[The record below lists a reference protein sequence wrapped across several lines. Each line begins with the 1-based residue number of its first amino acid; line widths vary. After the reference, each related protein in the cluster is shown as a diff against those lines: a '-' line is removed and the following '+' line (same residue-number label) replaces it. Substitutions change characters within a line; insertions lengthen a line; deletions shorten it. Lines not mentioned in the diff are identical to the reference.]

1 MKGIDLLLNYLDED
15 TPFGDV
21 TSEAIIPGI
30 SCEAHIL
37 SEQSG
42 VIAGL
47 EEAGLLFSHF
57 GCEVSAFVRDG
68 ESVNKGDIILT
79 IRGNAK
85 SILIVERTALNIVGR
100 MSGIATQTRKLVEIV
115 SKANP
120 KCRVAGTRKTSPG
133 FREFDKKAVALGG
146 ADPHRSS
153 LSDGI
158 LIKDNHLALVP
169 LRDAIRTAK
178 KSTVYKKVE
187 VEVETVEAAIEAAT
201 EGADILMLDNMNA
214 GQVKE
219 TILALESAGLR
230 KNRVL
235 EISGGIDENTIR
247 SYAALDI
254 DVISVGALTHTV
266 KNFSLTLE
274 ILPIPE

>member
-1 MKGIDLLLNYLDED
+1 MKGIDLLLDYLDED

-57 GCEVSAFVRDG
+57 DCEVSAFARDG
-68 ESVNKGDIILT
+68 ETVNKGDVILT
-79 IRGNAK
+79 IRGDAK
-85 SILIVERTALNIVGR
+85 SILLVERTALNIIGR

-115 SKANP
+115 SKENP

-146 ADPHRSS
+146 GDPHRSS

-169 LRDAIRTAK
+169 LRDAIRAAK

-187 VEVETVEAAIEAAT
+187 VEIE
-201 EGADILMLDNMNA
+201 N
-214 GQVKE
+214 
-219 TILALESAGLR
+219 
-230 KNRVL
+230 
-235 EISGGIDENTIR
+235 GGGCDR
-247 SYAALDI
+247 GCD
-254 DVISVGALTHTV
+254 
-266 KNFSLTLE
+266 
-274 ILPIPE
+274 